1 MPEHKRQHFLAQQQ
15 MRRWSKTDKSIS
27 ALDKQG
33 PRIIG
38 RVSIKNTGQ
47 EDHYYEK
54 NPVGVEAALGKLEAQ
69 MKEATDRIYERQRL
83 PTLEEE
89 DRFTLMAYASTQ
101 LVRKEQAA
109 GPGRKM
115 MKKVAENTL
124 KMLEKQGEL
133 PPRPKELEGVEL
145 KIVVED
151 QWPRQMA
158 IAAGMEV
165 WPALADLEVMLLK
178 SSRRRILLPDEGA
191 LRTNRIAARIGSAYA
206 IGSMGTCVVLPVGPE
221 YCVVWFDWVV
231 FRRTSPGKV
240 HEMTEE
246 EELELGAK
254 TILQSERLTYFEEGE
269 AAANWCVECARH
281 AWKVQKTGD
290 RWRPVPGLETPNADK
305 WDETELDAMG
315 VPPRPH
321 VLRVHQ
327 RQRIYDNEEEGRATP
342 DEVYKA
348 IMTELEKL
356 CPGIIGSLNE
366 GQ

>member
-15 MRRWSKTDKSIS
+15 MRRWSKTGKSIS
-27 ALDKQG
+27 ALDKKA
-33 PRIIG
+33 PRIME

-47 EDHYYEK
+47 GDHYYEK
-54 NPVGVEAALGKLEAQ
+54 DPVGVEAALGKLEAQ

-83 PTLEEE
+83 PTFEEE

-124 KMLEKQGEL
+124 KILEKQGKL

-145 KIVVED
+145 EVVVED

-158 IAAGMEV
+158 VAAAMEV
-165 WPALADLEVMLLK
+165 WPALADLEVMLLQ
-178 SSRRRILLPDEGA
+178 SSRKRILLPDEGA
-191 LRTNRIAARIGSAYA
+191 LQNNRIAARTGSAYA
-206 IGSMGTCVVLPVGPE
+206 IGSMGTCVMLPVGPE
-221 YCVVWFDWVV
+221 HCVVWFDWAV
-231 FRRTSPGKV
+231 FRRTSRGKI

-254 TILQSERLTYFEEGE
+254 AILQSERLTYFEEGE
-269 AAANWCVECARH
+269 AATRWCIECAMH
-281 AWKVQKTGD
+281 AWKVQQSGD
-290 RWRPVPGLETPNADK
+290 RWRPIPGLETPNGDK
-305 WDETELDAMG
+305 WDEMEPDVMG

-321 VLRVHQ
+321 VAHVDQ
-327 RQRIYDNEEEGRATP
+327 RQRMRDNEKEGRTTP
-342 DEVYKA
+342 EGFYEA
-348 IMTELEKL
+348 IMTELEKQ
-356 CPGIIGSLNE
+356 CPGIVDSLNE
-366 GQ
+366 GR